1 MAHQC
6 VTVANIDT
14 GSGVV
19 QVLSPDS
26 SVPCPSSQYLVDVP
40 QFTSPFF
47 LSAED
52 GALISVAVV
61 GVWCIAWA
69 FKALALTLRN
79 DGESLD

>member
-1 MAHQC
+1 MHIWRIAWGQGK
-6 VTVANIDT
+6 A
-14 GSGVV
+14 
-19 QVLSPDS
+19 LSLGLS
-26 SVPCPSSQYLVDVP
+26 